1 MKIKAK
7 TITNFNNRK
16 YNGDYPHD
24 LIINTDKIISIVRD
38 FGVEFSTPVRTVRT
52 YDVLIVTFLTD
63 KGNRNA
69 VVYKGELKDLIGE

>member
-1 MKIKAK
+1 MKITAK

-38 FGVEFSTPVRTVRT
+38 FGVEFTMPVRT